1 MSEQI
6 TLLEDFINNKP
17 AVVDILGYSD
27 NHVVWL
33 NEKNEPDFVFWGA
46 LEKFSPTLAEY
57 FRLRAVGLSFIPSKE
72 RKKFSSQLGAALSK
86 TFLVK
91 STAQAAFKD
100 VELLISKTIENSLR
114 TKYTFTTTAAAAT
127 SIFLCMVIL
136 RYFYTTEFA
145 TNCLY
150 TISGGIIGSF
160 ISVHERARMIK
171 CEVHDPI
178 GTIVF
183 QAIVRILLGGV
194 FGFIAFILS
203 QMGFAFSIL
212 KESSIGLIFIGVASG
227 FSERLIPELLQ
238 NIAKEKTKP
247 A

>member
-1 MSEQI
+1 
-6 TLLEDFINNKP
+6 
-17 AVVDILGYSD
+17 
-27 NHVVWL
+27 
-33 NEKNEPDFVFWGA
+33 
-46 LEKFSPTLAEY
+46 
-57 FRLRAVGLSFIPSKE
+57 
-72 RKKFSSQLGAALSK
+72 
-86 TFLVK
+86 
-91 STAQAAFKD
+91 
-100 VELLISKTIENSLR
+100 
-114 TKYTFTTTAAAAT
+114 
-127 SIFLCMVIL
+127 
-136 RYFYTTEFA
+136 
-145 TNCLY
+145 
-150 TISGGIIGSF
+150 
-160 ISVHERARMIK
+160 MIK